1 MDDVNDQ
8 EALATLAVSA
18 SLFDRRDREHLRNY
32 VTFALG
38 SVRRHRPLVLATLVV
53 IVGATIAS
61 FFALP
66 RTYHVETKALAEPA
80 SALTVRADGPSAE
93 SLTRVAADTVLR
105 QENLLALIQETDLLR
120 YTREHRAPAQRA
132 KDAVLERV
140 LGHEDSEAEQLDAL
154 VRRLEKKLVVWSNEG
169 GNAAGGSTVT
179 IAIDWPDASMACRLV
194 DAALRAFLDARYARE
209 VTALEESIAI
219 LNKHITSVKADVDEA
234 VSGIERLRAPGDAS
248 RTSSPVTPPTPP
260 RSPVLVMQ
268 RPATP
273 PTPPPDAELQQL
285 RLDMQAKTHAID
297 EMEEQR
303 RRQLAE
309 LQARLADA
317 RVTLTESHPT
327 IVNLKQS
334 IAALSVD
341 SAQLTSLRQEA
352 SSLKAQYDTR
362 GANAPTAPTTVATW
376 APALAGASASATAT
390 PPQLPSD
397 VLRIALDLRED
408 RDPAM
413 VYARGQLRDAMD
425 KYAALRTQIQTA
437 QIDLET
443 AQAAFKYRYT
453 VVTPARL
460 PKSPAV
466 PNIPVVLLVAFIA
479 AMLCGLLFAVI
490 TDLRT
495 GRLLEQWQLER
506 ALERPIVGE
515 IALPAHLEMP
525 RRP

>member
-8 EALATLAVSA
+8 EPLATLPVSA
-18 SLFDRRDREHLRNY
+18 SLFDRRDQEHLRNY

-38 SVRRHRPLVLATLVV
+38 SVRRHRALVLATLVV

-105 QENLLALIQETDLLR
+105 QENLLALIRETDLLR
-120 YTREHRAPAQRA
+120 YSREHRAPAQRA
-132 KDAVLERV
+132 KDAVLERI
-140 LGHEDSEAEQLDAL
+140 LGHEDSEAEQLDTL

-169 GNAAGGSTVT
+169 ANGAGGSTVT

-219 LNKHITSVKADVDEA
+219 LNRHITSVKTDVDEA
-234 VSGIERLRAPGDAS
+234 VGGIERLRAPGDAS
-248 RTSSPVTPPTPP
+248 KTSAPVTPPTPP
-260 RSPVLVMQ
+260 RSPVLAMQ
-268 RPATP
+268 RPAAP
-273 PTPPPDAELQQL
+273 PVPRPDAELQQL

-309 LQARLADA
+309 LQARLAEA
-317 RVTLTESHPT
+317 RVTLTENHPT
-327 IVNLKQS
+327 IVDLKQS

-341 SAQLTSLRQEA
+341 SAQLANLRREA
-352 SSLKAQYDTR
+352 SSLKLQYDSR
-362 GANAPTAPTTVATW
+362 GTVAPTAPTTVATW
-376 APALAGASASATAT
+376 APTQAGALASATAT

-466 PNIPVVLLVAFIA
+466 PNIPIVLLVALIVS
-479 AMLCGLLFAVI
+479 MLCGLLFAVV

-495 GRLLEQWQLER
+495 GRLLERWQLER
-506 ALERPIVGE
+506 ALGRPIVGE
-515 IALPAHLEMP
+515 IALPADLEMP
-525 RRP
+525 QRT